1 MIIVYDNNSSYGVI
15 TDEQLKNHRFIGA
28 NLYDPSTGIM
38 SIDIGDEIA
47 VLTKMVGDNNPSMPA
62 PKPVVPQPSEE

>member
-1 MIIVYDNNSSYGVI
+1 MTIVYDNDSSYGVI

-38 SIDIGDEIA
+38 SIDIGNEIA
-47 VLTKMVGDNNPSMPA
+47 VLTEMTGSNDPSMPA
-62 PKPVVPQPSEE
+62 PSPMVPQPSEE